1 LALQGA
7 TAGGSLT
14 GEVVVELGSIES
26 ELGRRQRP
34 GGRARGGAGSGDGRF
49 YSAATVRRT
58 AGPPDRHGDTPGL
71 SLSAY
76 VAPAIL
82 KTPTSASTTG
92 PLVSPGW
99 LALPGGVTFAQ
110 VHRLSRCRRPHEPP
124 RYGWC

>member
-34 GGRARGGAGSGDGRF
+34 GGRARGGLDLEMAGF
-49 YSAATVRRT
+49 TPLRRS

-82 KTPTSASTTG
+82 ETPTSASTTG